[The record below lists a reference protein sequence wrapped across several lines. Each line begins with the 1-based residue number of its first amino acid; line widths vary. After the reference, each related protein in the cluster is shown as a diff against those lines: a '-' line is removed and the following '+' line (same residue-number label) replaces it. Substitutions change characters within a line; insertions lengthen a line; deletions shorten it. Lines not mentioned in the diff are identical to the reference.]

1 MSNRTDSRMHQVDLL
16 NLHGDLLDTK
26 YATRLRGENGEQVII
41 IDLPNDL
48 VLRIN
53 LQPEQIEGNA

>member
-1 MSNRTDSRMHQVDLL
+1 MHQVDLL
-16 NLHGDLLDTK
+16 NLHGDLLGTK

>member
-1 MSNRTDSRMHQVDLL
+1 MSNKTDSRMHQVDLL
-16 NLHGDLLDTK
+16 NLRGDLLDTK
-26 YATRLRGENGEQVII
+26 YATRLRGGNGEQVII